1 MANKSNLTSAQI
13 RAARALLN
21 WSARRLSD
29 ESGVSPSTIHRA
41 ESARAYPS
49 THEQRLAAIKRAL
62 ERSGVDFLDCSGVRL
77 RAADDG
83 DEDNCTGGEVA
94 NDVGRERPPWLANS

>member
-62 ERSGVDFLDCSGVRL
+62 ERSGVDFLDSSGVRL
-77 RAADDG
+77 RAVEG

-94 NDVGRERPPWLANS
+94 NDVGRERLPWLANS

>member
-1 MANKSNLTSAQI
+1 MSKKPNLTSAQI

-62 ERSGVDFLDCSGVRL
+62 ESSGVDFLDSSGVRL
-77 RAADDG
+77 RAFDG
-83 DEDNCTGGEVA
+83 DEDNCICGEVA

>member
-1 MANKSNLTSAQI
+1 MANKSILTSAQI

-21 WSARRLSD
+21 WTARHLSE
-29 ESGVSPSTIHRA
+29 ESGVSQSTIHRA
-41 ESARAYPS
+41 ENARGCPS

-77 RAADDG
+77 RAVDG
-83 DEDNCTGGEVA
+83 DEDNCTGGVVA

>member
-1 MANKSNLTSAQI
+1 MANKSILTSAQI

-41 ESARAYPS
+41 ESARACPS
-49 THEQRLAAIKRAL
+49 THEQRLAAIKSAL

-77 RAADDG
+77 RAADG

>member
-1 MANKSNLTSAQI
+1 MANKSILTSAQI

-41 ESARAYPS
+41 ESAQACPS

-77 RAADDG
+77 RAADG
-83 DEDNCTGGEVA
+83 DEDKCTGGEVA
-94 NDVGRERPPWLANS
+94 NDVGRERLPWLANS